1 MERGRK
7 FTKESM
13 NLQSEKGY
21 LMLST
26 LYLLILTG
34 IFSQSIIKTSANY
47 IIQLNQISS
56 AYQTKV
62 AVNMTERILKDY
74 IVENNYELPETG
86 KISSSIGNIEVMKI
100 TDEEYEVIITQRNGN
115 KVNEKIKIE
124 NYKNEEDDKLD
135 FDDVYNETETNII
148 DNPEM
153 LKDILENK

>member
-7 FTKESM
+7 FTKELM

-56 AYQTKV
+56 AYQTKA

-135 FDDVYNETETNII
+135 FDDVYNEPETNII
-148 DNPEM
+148 DDPEM

>member
-1 MERGRK
+1 
-7 FTKESM
+7 M